1 MTRWR
6 RPAGARAESARASD
20 GRAAG
25 GRAGDGAADG
35 GALGEAA
42 SGADGR
48 AGDGRAGDGAADG
61 GALGEAASG
70 AAGGALGE
78 AASGSTGRAAG
89 DSPVEV
95 YLDRLLAAA
104 PGSPRDVRALL
115 SEAESHLRDATA
127 EGMASGLSQAEAE
140 YDAVARFGTVR
151 SVAAAEARRSS
162 VPLAALVRQ
171 VGASGLL
178 LGAIGGIAVGVSG
191 ILTAILGA
199 FGGSAFIVDISPAT
213 HLAPSDCARW
223 LANDP
228 RAHSCYQAALS
239 DWAGE
244 IVGFR
249 LVAGVAGLLALA
261 AFLVVRRRWPRLPAT
276 VVDTI
281 AVTLFGLAGAWM
293 LGLGIDWV
301 AQGHNGA
308 GEWLGAAPV
317 ALALGAFYGYRLLRD
332 LRHAPNVATT

>member
-1 MTRWR
+1 
-6 RPAGARAESARASD
+6 
-20 GRAAG
+20 
-25 GRAGDGAADG
+25 
-35 GALGEAA
+35 
-42 SGADGR
+42 
-48 AGDGRAGDGAADG
+48 
-61 GALGEAASG
+61 
-70 AAGGALGE
+70 
-78 AASGSTGRAAG
+78 
-89 DSPVEV
+89 
-95 YLDRLLAAA
+95 
-104 PGSPRDVRALL
+104 L